1 MAFCRGVNG
10 GGGKAV
16 LQVEDGAGA
25 QPGGAAAFEDRC
37 QITEDNKGKTDGE
50 RRRVNE

>member
-1 MAFCRGVNG
+1 MAVVARSCYR
-10 GGGKAV
+10 
-16 LQVEDGAGA
+16 VEDGVGA

-37 QITEDNKGKTDGE
+37 PITEDNERKTESE